1 MTQDG
6 QFELTD
12 FLSKKIANKSVMD
25 LTAWINS
32 QGKAQYTQ
40 IGEIIE
46 EVYNREKD
54 SGELVERLTNA
65 VSVYVL
71 NQSMGYMNYLRKES
85 EWWKTKQGSLTRNGV
100 SMATDNS
107 GNLMFFDT
115 SVYVRSK
122 GKEFDGF
129 RVNIN
134 DLVK

>member
-12 FLSKKIANKSVMD
+12 FLGEKIKNKSVMD

-46 EVYNREKD
+46 GIYNREKD
-54 SGELVERLTNA
+54 SGELIERLTNA

-71 NQSMGYMNYLRKES
+71 KQSIGYMDYLS
-85 EWWKTKQGSLTRNGV
+85 NMS
-100 SMATDNS
+100 
-107 GNLMFFDT
+107 
-115 SVYVRSK
+115 
-122 GKEFDGF
+122 
-129 RVNIN
+129 
-134 DLVK
+134 

>member
-12 FLSKKIANKSVMD
+12 FLSKKIESKSVMD
-25 LTAWINS
+25 LTTWINT
-32 QGKAQYTQ
+32 QGKAQYSQ

-85 EWWKTKQGSLTRNGV
+85 E
-100 SMATDNS
+100 
-107 GNLMFFDT
+107 
-115 SVYVRSK
+115 
-122 GKEFDGF
+122 
-129 RVNIN
+129 
-134 DLVK
+134 